1 MIDTGTAILIL
12 IGSFVFFLLIGTEIC
27 YALGLS
33 ALITCLYVGI
43 DPQAIFQTM
52 IGKVSNTS
60 LCPFLSLF

>member
-43 DPQAIFQTM
+43 DPQAVV
-52 IGKVSNTS
+52 KVRRCS
-60 LCPFLSLF
+60 